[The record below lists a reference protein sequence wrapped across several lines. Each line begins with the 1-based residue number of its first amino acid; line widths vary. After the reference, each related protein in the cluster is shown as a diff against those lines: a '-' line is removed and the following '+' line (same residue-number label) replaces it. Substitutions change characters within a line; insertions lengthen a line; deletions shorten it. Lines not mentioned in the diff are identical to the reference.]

1 MKRKTMLALT
11 AAGLTMAAANS
22 QQENYA
28 LTSMTKK
35 EHKAWFIKNKT
46 DEFVK
51 AGHSRPFARTLARI
65 AYQNS
70 LRK

>member
-1 MKRKTMLALT
+1 MKTKTLLALT
-11 AAGLTMAAANS
+11 AAGLTMAKADKEMSNVS
-22 QQENYA
+22 IS
-28 LTSMTKK
+28 SMTKK

-51 AGHSRPFARTLARI
+51 AGHSRPFARSLARL
-65 AYQNS
+65 AYQDS